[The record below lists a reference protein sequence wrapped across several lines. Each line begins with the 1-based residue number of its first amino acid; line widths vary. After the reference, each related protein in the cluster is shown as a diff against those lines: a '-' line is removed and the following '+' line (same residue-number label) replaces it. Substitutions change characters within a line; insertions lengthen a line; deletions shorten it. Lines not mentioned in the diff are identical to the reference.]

1 VDVVATGNNPVTV
14 MIDVADVLAA
24 YALVPLNTAWMFC
37 DPGPKGMRSV
47 AVPVLVIHT
56 LPKTAASSQCGALA
70 LQKFTKPAVTG
81 VAPAATE
88 AVNVTIVPAETLLD
102 DTLSVV
108 VVGVVVADAAPTK
121 MTNAI
126 KMRCHVVI
134 VDVRATE

>member
-1 VDVVATGNNPVTV
+1 MTPAENACAGLRFRFLSSIHFRKRRLFTV
-14 MIDVADVLAA
+14 
-24 YALVPLNTAWMFC
+24 
-37 DPGPKGMRSV
+37 
-47 AVPVLVIHT
+47 
-56 LPKTAASSQCGALA
+56 GALA

-81 VAPAATE
+81 VPPAATE
-88 AVNVTIVPAETLLD
+88 AVSVTSVPAETLLD